1 MLKIVFSCDFSICRS
16 FRLIALQSNMLCLQ
30 ESKLTS
36 YLVTHM
42 YLVCVCVCLH
52 VHTSHSSEQH

>member
-1 MLKIVFSCDFSICRS
+1 MLKMVFSCDFSICRS
-16 FRLIALQSNMLCLQ
+16 FRLIALQSNVLCLQ

-42 YLVCVCVCLH
+42 YLVCV
-52 VHTSHSSEQH
+52 